1 MRILGLD
8 IGGTKC
14 AVLLG
19 KYDKRRMT
27 IEGKAVLP
35 TDPTK
40 EPRFVFEAM
49 CREADRLLEGEA
61 PDGIG
66 VSCGGP
72 LDPKRGLIQRPPNL
86 PLWDDTPIV
95 QWLEDRYH
103 APARIQNDADACAL
117 AEWKLGAGRGTRNMI
132 FLTCGTGLGAGLIL
146 NGQLYRGS
154 SYMAGEVG
162 HVRLSKEGPAG
173 YGKEGSFEGFCS
185 GGGIAQLGYTMGLSQ
200 YQRGICPSYFSPEQ
214 PMGGATAKAV
224 ARAAGEGDAAAREV
238 YRKSGRYLGMGL
250 SVLIDILNPE
260 CIVLGSIFARSE
272 ELLRPEMEKALEE
285 ETLPAALAVCR
296 IVPSELGESLGDY
309 AALITAA
316 EE

>member
-19 KYDKRRMT
+19 KYDKERLT

-35 TDPTK
+35 TDRAK
-40 EPRFVFEAM
+40 EPQAVFEAM
-49 CREADRLLEGEA
+49 CCEADRLLEGDV

-66 VSCGGP
+66 ISCGGP
-72 LDPKRGLIQRPPNL
+72 LDPERGIIQRPPNL

-103 APARIQNDADACAL
+103 TPARVQNDADACAL

-132 FLTCGTGLGAGLIL
+132 FLTCGTGLGVGLIL

-154 SYMAGEVG
+154 RCMAGEIG
-162 HVRLSKEGPAG
+162 HVRLSEEGPTG

-185 GGGIAQLGYTMGLSQ
+185 GGGIAQLGYTLGLAQ
-200 YQRGICPSYFSPEQ
+200 YQKGKCPSYFSPEQ
-214 PMGGATAKAV
+214 LMGGATAKTV
-224 ARAAGEGDAAAREV
+224 AKAAEEGDIAAREV
-238 YRKSGRYLGMGL
+238 YRKSGRYLGLGL
-250 SVLIDILNPE
+250 SMLIDILNPE

-272 ELLRPEMEKALEE
+272 ELLRPEMEKVLEK
-285 ETLPAALAVCR
+285 ETLPAALAACR

-309 AALITAA
+309 AALITATA
-316 EE
+316 E

>member
-1 MRILGLD
+1 
-8 IGGTKC
+8 
-14 AVLLG
+14 
-19 KYDKRRMT
+19 MT
-27 IEGKAVLP
+27 IEAKAVLP

-72 LDPKRGLIQRPPNL
+72 LDPKHGIIQRPPNL

-238 YRKSGRYLGMGL
+238 YRKSGRYLGLGL

-285 ETLPAALAVCR
+285 EALPAALAVCR

>member
-1 MRILGLD
+1 
-8 IGGTKC
+8 
-14 AVLLG
+14 
-19 KYDKRRMT
+19 MT

-72 LDPKRGLIQRPPNL
+72 LDPKHGIIQRPPNL

-238 YRKSGRYLGMGL
+238 YRKSGRYLGLGL

-285 ETLPAALAVCR
+285 EALPAALAVCR

>member
-1 MRILGLD
+1 
-8 IGGTKC
+8 
-14 AVLLG
+14 
-19 KYDKRRMT
+19 MT
-27 IEGKAVLP
+27 IEAKAVLP

-72 LDPKRGLIQRPPNL
+72 LDPKHGIIQRPPNL

-173 YGKEGSFEGFCS
+173 YGTEGSFEGFCR

-238 YRKSGRYLGMGL
+238 YRKSGRYLGLGL

-285 ETLPAALAVCR
+285 EALPAALAVCR

>member
-19 KYDKRRMT
+19 RYDKGRMT
-27 IEGKAVLP
+27 IEAKAVLP

-72 LDPKRGLIQRPPNL
+72 LDPKHGIIQRPPNL

-173 YGKEGSFEGFCS
+173 YGKEGSFEGLCS

-238 YRKSGRYLGMGL
+238 YRKSGRYLGLGL

-285 ETLPAALAVCR
+285 EALPAALAVCR

>member
-19 KYDKRRMT
+19 KYDKGQMT

-35 TDPTK
+35 TDPAK
-40 EPRFVFEAM
+40 EPRSVFEAM
-49 CREADRLLEGEA
+49 CCEADRLLEGEV

-86 PLWDDTPIV
+86 PLWDDTPII
-95 QWLEDRYH
+95 QWLEERYH

-154 SYMAGEVG
+154 SCMAGEVG
-162 HVRLSKEGPAG
+162 HVRLSKEGPVG

-200 YQRGICPSYFSPEQ
+200 YQRGIRPSYFCPEQ
-214 PMGGATAKAV
+214 PMGGATAKTV

-238 YRKSGRYLGMGL
+238 YRKSGRYLGLGL

-272 ELLRPEMEKALEE
+272 ELLRPEMEKVLEE
-285 ETLPAALAVCR
+285 EALPAALAVCR

-316 EE
+316 AE